1 MVRTVTSTSVPTS
14 APDDPGSATSS
25 WQLVKA
31 APSLGVGPPRGLV
44 SGLGTAQM
52 PETSISA
59 AILIFFGELRQ
70 VKAADS
76 FESTAFRASPA

>member
-1 MVRTVTSTSVPTS
+1 MPIGNQRDTSHQ
-14 APDDPGSATSS
+14 DPPPPS

-31 APSLGVGPPRGLV
+31 DPSLGVGPPRGLV